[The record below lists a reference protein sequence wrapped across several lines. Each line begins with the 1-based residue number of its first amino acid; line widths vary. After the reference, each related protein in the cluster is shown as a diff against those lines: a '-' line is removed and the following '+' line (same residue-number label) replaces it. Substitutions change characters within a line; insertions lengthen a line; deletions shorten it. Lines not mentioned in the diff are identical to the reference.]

1 MQGFTARY
9 RSARSCLGII
19 ALSLAVATSTGE
31 ASGAEKKVALGEV
44 STNIVRSDVD
54 LPALLRTALE
64 SELAGLD
71 LSRVSRKDA
80 SILSVSLVRM
90 DTEPTSRGAST
101 TCVISATLRTKK
113 GGAVFAI
120 LEGRARTDNAASSQ
134 KNAEANAIQGAVRGA
149 IVRLPEA
156 LR

>member
-1 MQGFTARY
+1 MAAFTARY
-9 RSARSCLGII
+9 RSARSCLGFI

-31 ASGAEKKVALGEV
+31 ASGAEKKVSVGEV
-44 STNIVRSDVD
+44 STNIVRTDVD
-54 LPALLRTALE
+54 LSALLRTTIE
-64 SELAGLD
+64 SELAGVD

-80 SILSVSLVRM
+80 SILSVSLIRM
-90 DTEPTSRGAST
+90 DTEPTAHGAST

-120 LEGRARTDNAASSQ
+120 LEGRARADNGASTQ
-134 KNAEANAIQGAVRGA
+134 KSAEAHAIQGAVRGA

>member
-1 MQGFTARY
+1 MAGFTARY
-9 RSARSCLGII
+9 RSARACLGFI
-19 ALSLAVATSTGE
+19 ALSLVVATAGE

-44 STNIVRSDVD
+44 STNVVRTDVD
-54 LPALLRTALE
+54 LSALLRTTLE
-64 SELAGLD
+64 SELAGID

-90 DTEPTSRGAST
+90 DTVPTARGAST

-120 LEGRARTDNAASSQ
+120 LEGRARADNGAATQ
-134 KNAEANAIQGAVRGA
+134 KSAEASAIQGAVRGA